1 MVGNKVCVFLL
12 NLGWFVSFGWV
23 GLGGSDVLDV
33 FWMAALQAAFDRVAA
48 EIQVRAVCCWVCGP
62 CRSAS
67 SHLGCQGFTG
77 FQGARVLGC

>member
-1 MVGNKVCVFLL
+1 VFLPT
-12 NLGWFVSFGWV
+12 LGWFVSFGWV
-23 GLGGSDVLDV
+23 GLGGSDVSDV

-77 FQGARVLGC
+77 LQGARVLGC

>member
-1 MVGNKVCVFLL
+1 VFLL
-12 NLGWFVSFGWV
+12 IFGWV
-23 GLGGSDVLDV
+23 CCLGGLDGV
-33 FWMAALQAAFDRVAA
+33 ARMFWMFFWMAALQAAFDRVAA

-62 CRSAS
+62 CRSAF